1 MFESLSWEV
10 AVVVPACLGPGLVNV
25 LRLAVGRRAAVLLER
40 ERRATLA
47 AVLRSP
53 GVLAAV
59 RRAPG
64 VLVVEGAGDGG
75 VRLMCGTST
84 DSGAMR

>member
-47 AVLRSP
+47 VVLRVP
-53 GVLAAV
+53 GA
-59 RRAPG
+59 
-64 VLVVEGAGDGG
+64 LVVEKAEDGR
-75 VRLMCGTST
+75 VRLICRTST
-84 DSGAMR
+84 GSGAVR